1 MEDAAI
7 IALYWDRDESAIGES
22 SAKYGPFCRTVAL
35 NILSV
40 REDAEECVNDTWLRA
55 WNAIP
60 PARPSPLRAFF
71 GKITRNLSLDRFRA
85 ARAQKRGSGNME
97 LILEEL
103 GECVG
108 SGESVEGAF
117 DARETAGV
125 ITRFL
130 DGQQPLQR
138 QIFLR
143 RYWFGDGIADIA
155 KRFAMRE
162 GTVKSNLFRTR
173 ERLRE
178 ALEREGVAL

>member
-1 MEDAAI
+1 
-7 IALYWDRDESAIGES
+7 
-22 SAKYGPFCRTVAL
+22 
-35 NILSV
+35 
-40 REDAEECVNDTWLRA
+40 
-55 WNAIP
+55 
-60 PARPSPLRAFF
+60 
-71 GKITRNLSLDRFRA
+71 
-85 ARAQKRGSGNME
+85 ME

-108 SGESVEGAF
+108 SDESVEGTF

-143 RYWFGDGIADIA
+143 RYWFGDSIAEIA
-155 KRFAMRE
+155 KRFALRE